1 MNGKGLTGQIGFFSA
16 TILVVANMVGTGIFT
31 TSGFI
36 IEELGNPQTMLLCW
50 LVGGVIALCGAL
62 CYGEL
67 SAMFPRAGGEYVF
80 LRESFGSWMGFLSGW
95 ISLIVGFSAPIAAVS
110 VAFSTYLL
118 RSFSLSSGSWIPLPI
133 IGVEVASASLLIGLG
148 AGMILTFSLIHYS
161 GLLMGSRVQNGLTL
175 FKVVLIVIFIV
186 AGLCSG
192 NGSSANFGGALDLKA
207 VFQGKFA
214 VSLIFISF
222 AYSGWNAAAYLGSE
236 IRKAHRNIPLA
247 LITGTCIV
255 TFIYLLL
262 NVVYIYALSPDKMAG
277 VLEVGA
283 RSAVHLFGESTSRYF
298 SGAIAL
304 CLLSVL
310 SAMIMAGPRVYYA
323 MARDGIFFR
332 VFGQVSKAHRTPSYS
347 VFLQSGIAIVM
358 VITASFD
365 KLLLYIGFTLSLF
378 ATLAVVGMMVLRI
391 KKPGLDREYRAFG
404 YPITPFLFIL
414 GNAWIV
420 YFTVKSRPVTAL
432 FGSAT
437 IAMGILAYLFFRNRR
452 NQGRPYETHIALG

>member
-1 MNGKGLTGQIGFFSA
+1 M
-16 TILVVANMVGTGIFT
+16 IF
-31 TSGFI
+31 I
-36 IEELGNPQTMLLCW
+36 
-50 LVGGVIALCGAL
+50 
-62 CYGEL
+62 
-67 SAMFPRAGGEYVF
+67 
-80 LRESFGSWMGFLSGW
+80 
-95 ISLIVGFSAPIAAVS
+95 
-110 VAFSTYLL
+110 
-118 RSFSLSSGSWIPLPI
+118 
-133 IGVEVASASLLIGLG
+133 
-148 AGMILTFSLIHYS
+148 FSLIHYF
-161 GLLMGSRVQNGLTL
+161 GLVMGSRVQNGLTL

-192 NGSSANFGGALDLKA
+192 NGSSANFGGGLDLKT

-236 IRKAHRNIPLA
+236 IRKARRNIPLA

-323 MARDGIFFR
+323 MARDGIFFGI
-332 VFGQVSKAHRTPSYS
+332 FGQVSKVHRTPSYS

-358 VITASFD
+358 VITASFE

-378 ATLAVVGMMVLRI
+378 ASLAVVGMMMLRI
-391 KKPGLDREYRAFG
+391 KKPDLDREYRAFG
-404 YPITPFLFIL
+404 YPITPLLFIL

-437 IAMGILAYLFFRNRR
+437 IALGILAYLYFRNRR
-452 NQGRPYETHIALG
+452 KEGRPYETPIAPG